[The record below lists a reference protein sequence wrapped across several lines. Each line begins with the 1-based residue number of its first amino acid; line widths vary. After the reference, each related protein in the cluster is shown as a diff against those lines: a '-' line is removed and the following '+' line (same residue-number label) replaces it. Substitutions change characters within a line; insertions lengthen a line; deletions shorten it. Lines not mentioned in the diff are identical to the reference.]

1 LGASFHRLAIVN
13 RGEAAMRAIRAV
25 RELNQGSEHPITLI
39 ALYTEHEPQGMF
51 VREADESYRVDDYL
65 DLAVLERALV
75 STKADAAWVGWGFV
89 AEQPEFA
96 ELCERLGIVF
106 IGPKSSAMR
115 LLGDKVEAKRLAEQ
129 VGLPVAPWSGGV
141 VETVDEAGEHA
152 ERIGYPLLI
161 KAAAGGGG
169 RGIRRVDRPEE
180 LAPALESARSEA
192 RDAFGDDSVL
202 LEKLIEP
209 ARHVE
214 VQLIAD
220 GQGGAWAVGV
230 RDCSLQRRHQK
241 VMEES
246 RSPVLSADRERELGE
261 AAVRLALEAGYRG
274 AATVEFLYQVDQDLL
289 SFMEVN
295 TRLQVEHPVTEA
307 TTGVDLLKLQLAVA
321 AGGRLEGD
329 PPPPVGHAIE
339 ARINAEDPALG
350 FIPAPGRIALL
361 RFPGGPGIRID
372 AGVSEGDSIP
382 AQFDSMIAKLIALG
396 SDRDEAL
403 ARLRRALA
411 ETTIVV
417 EGGTTNVGFLRDL
430 LTRPELLTGEID
442 TGWLDRR
449 PFRGETTAVRHAEV
463 ALVAAAVH
471 FADEQ
476 TAVDRAAFYALAR
489 RGRPESQAA
498 ARREIELRY
507 SGHRYRIATSEIGP
521 RLYRVTLDGISVEIN
536 TERLNPHER
545 RLWLGG
551 HGFRVVTS
559 SQGADLLIEV
569 DGVAHRI
576 SRDDGGLVR
585 NPAPSVVVSIP
596 VEPSEEVAAGDV
608 VAVIEIMKMETSL
621 TAPVAGRVREV
632 LVGPNVQVGAQ
643 EPLLRIDPLDAGE
656 SEAGGAPRVRLPI
669 GDQVSADRRT
679 FCRDKLQRF
688 EWLALGYDGE
698 PGEAERI
705 LADLQGA
712 SGDPPAYDL
721 DLVPEENRLLSVYA
735 DVQALS
741 RPAHDESGLDAEPLL
756 SPREHLNAYL
766 RSLDPEQEGLPD
778 HFVALLER
786 ALSDYGIEGH
796 ERTPELE
803 NACYRLFLAEQR
815 AEQVQGA
822 IVAILDRRLEQV
834 EALSGQVGADFR
846 ELLDRLMAAA
856 EGRDRI
862 LADLS
867 REVRFRYFDQP
878 VIEAATAAAYREA
891 EAQLAELA
899 ADPET
904 DSSADPIMEL
914 VDCPRPLAPMLSERL
929 RVADPSLR
937 RALLE
942 VMTRRYYR
950 KHALEGFEEHE
961 LEGVSLLTATHPEDG
976 GRRRVA
982 TAYVRLEGLPA
993 AVTALARYAA
1003 TLPED
1008 ERLVADFYAD
1018 YDGEPLDQ
1026 AALAQRL
1033 ASVLADADPPANV
1046 DRAVFAIAEPGRGRG
1061 MSAVDIFTY
1070 GHAKSGMTEDELLRD
1085 VHPEMADRLQF
1096 KRLANFTLE
1105 RLPSPA
1111 EDVYLVLARAR
1122 ENPKEE
1128 RLFALAEVRDLTPVR
1143 DPDGRVASLPEFER
1157 MLVHALGGIRHFQAH
1172 RKPSRR
1178 PQWNRVLLYA
1188 WPVIELTP
1196 AEMEPM
1202 VSRLGPS
1209 TRGLGIEMLLVHG
1222 RLREPDGSVR
1232 DRVIRFFPSGS
1243 GVVIEVDDPPER
1255 PLMPYDEAGE
1265 RIVSARRRGTL
1276 HPAEIVKMVAP
1287 AHSHDGGPDGGAP
1300 PQQPAG
1306 DFTEYDLDD
1315 DGRLVP
1321 VDRPL
1326 ATNPAGIVVGVIRN
1340 YTGRYPEGMER
1351 VTLLGDPTKSLGSLA
1366 EPECRRI
1373 IAALDL
1379 AEERGVPLE
1388 WFALSAGAKIAMDS
1402 GSENMDW
1409 IAAVLRRIVEY
1420 TQRGGELNIVVAGIN
1435 VGAQPYWN
1443 AEATMLMHT
1452 RGILVMTPESA
1463 MVLTGKQAL
1472 DYSGGVSAEDN
1483 FGIGGF
1489 ERIMGPNGQAQYW
1502 APDLA
1507 GACRVLLDYY
1517 EHAYVAPDER
1527 FPRRAAT
1534 ADPLDRDAGEMPHAV
1549 GSQFARVG
1557 EIFSDETNPGR
1568 RAAFDI
1574 RSVMRATI
1582 DLDHPPLERWGPM
1595 RDAESVVVWDAH
1607 LGGWPVALLGIE
1619 SRPVVRRGQ
1628 VPADGPAQW
1637 TSGTLFPRSSKKIAR
1652 AINSVAGR
1660 RPVVV
1665 LANLAGFD
1673 GSPESMR
1680 EWQLEYGAEIGRA
1693 VINFDGP
1700 IVFCVISRYHGGA
1713 FVVFSQRLNENLET
1727 VALEGARA
1735 SVIGG
1740 APAAAVVFAREVK
1753 QSTDRDPRIIALDER
1768 IGAAQGSERT
1778 RLRAERSKLWDQV
1791 HAEKQGEFAAR
1802 FDSVHSVERAVEV
1815 GSVSTIIPA
1824 AELRP
1829 YLIEAIERGM
1839 QRKLEGEEVAGGG
1852 AGVADARAR

>member
-1 LGASFHRLAIVN
+1 
-13 RGEAAMRAIRAV
+13 
-25 RELNQGSEHPITLI
+25 
-39 ALYTEHEPQGMF
+39 
-51 VREADESYRVDDYL
+51 
-65 DLAVLERALV
+65 
-75 STKADAAWVGWGFV
+75 
-89 AEQPEFA
+89 
-96 ELCERLGIVF
+96 
-106 IGPKSSAMR
+106 MR
-115 LLGDKVEAKRLAEQ
+115 LLGDKVEGKRLAEKA
-129 VGLPVAPWSGGV
+129 GLPVAPWSGCA
-141 VETVDEAGEHA
+141 VDGLAEAREHA

-169 RGIRRVDRPEE
+169 RGIRRVDGAAQ
-180 LAPALESARSEA
+180 LAAALESARSEA

-214 VQLIAD
+214 VQVIAD
-220 GQGGAWAVGV
+220 GQGRAWAVGV
-230 RDCSLQRRHQK
+230 RDCSLQRRNQK
-241 VMEES
+241 VIEES
-246 RSPVLSADRERELGE
+246 RSPVLSADRERELGD
-261 AAVRLALEAGYRG
+261 AAVRLVLLAGYQG
-274 AATVEFLYQVDQDLL
+274 AATVEFLYQAEHDLL

-295 TRLQVEHPVTEA
+295 TRLQVEHPVTES
-307 TTGVDLLKLQLAVA
+307 TTGVDLVKLQLELA
-321 AGGRLEGD
+321 AGGHLEGD
-329 PPPPVGHAIE
+329 PPSPVGHAIE

-350 FIPAPGRIALL
+350 FVPAPGRIALL
-361 RFPGGPGIRID
+361 RLPGGPGIRID
-372 AGVSEGDSIP
+372 AGVLEGDSIP
-382 AQFDSMIAKLIALG
+382 AQFDSMIAKLIAWG
-396 SDRDEAL
+396 RDRDEAL

-417 EGGTTNVGFLRDL
+417 EGGTTNVGFLLDL
-430 LTRPELLTGEID
+430 LDSPELRAGEID

-449 PFRGETTAVRHAEV
+449 QLRGETTAVRHAEV

-471 FADEQ
+471 FADQQ
-476 TAVDRAAFYALAR
+476 TAVDRATFYALAR
-489 RGRPESQAA
+489 RGRPETQAP
-498 ARREIELRY
+498 ARREIELRF
-507 SGHRYRIATSEIGP
+507 SGQRYRIAISEVGP
-521 RLYRVTLDGISVEIN
+521 SFYRVTLDGISVEVN

-545 RLWLGG
+545 RLWIGG
-551 HGFRVVTS
+551 HGFRLVTS
-559 SQGADLLIEV
+559 IQGADLLVEV
-569 DGVAHRI
+569 DGVPHRI
-576 SRDDGGLVR
+576 ARDDGGLVR
-585 NPAPSVVVSIP
+585 NPAPAVVVSLP
-596 VEPSEEVAAGDV
+596 VEPGDEVAAGDV
-608 VAVIEIMKMETSL
+608 VAVIEIMKMESSL

-632 LVGPNVQVGAQ
+632 LVGPNVQAGAQ
-643 EPLLRIDPLDAGE
+643 EPLLRIEPVDAGE
-656 SEAGGAPRVRLPI
+656 SVPGGSPRVRLPI
-669 GDQVSADRRT
+669 GEQVSADRET
-679 FCRDKLQRF
+679 FCREELRRL
-688 EWLALGYDGE
+688 EWLVLGYDAE
-698 PGEAERI
+698 PGEVERI

-712 SGDPPAYDL
+712 AGDPPVYDL
-721 DLVPEENRLLSVYA
+721 DLVPEEHRLLSVYA

-741 RPAHDESGLDAEPLL
+741 RPGHDGSQMEAEPPL
-756 SPREHLNAYL
+756 SSREHLNAYL
-766 RSLDPEQEGLPD
+766 RSLDTEEEGLPD
-778 HFVALLER
+778 QFVGLLGR
-786 ALSDYGIEGH
+786 ALSHYGIE
-796 ERTPELE
+796 EMDRTPELE
-803 NACYRLFLAEQR
+803 EACYRLFLAQQR
-815 AEQVQGA
+815 AERVR
-822 IVAILDRRLEQV
+822 VAILALLDRRLEQV
-834 EALSGQVGADFR
+834 EALFGRIETNFR
-846 ELLDRLMAAA
+846 ELLDRLTAAA
-856 EGRDRI
+856 EGRDRVV
-862 LADLS
+862 ADLS
-867 REVRFRYFDQP
+867 RELRFRYFDQP
-878 VIEAATAAAYREA
+878 VIEAASTVAYSKA
-891 EAQLAELA
+891 EARLAELA
-899 ADPET
+899 RDPEAG
-904 DSSADPIMEL
+904 DRRKLIQAL
-914 VDCPRPLAPMLSERL
+914 ADCPRPLAPMLTERL
-929 RVADPSLR
+929 RAAEPSLR
-937 RALLE
+937 RVLLE

-950 KHALEGFEEHE
+950 RHALEGFEQHE
-961 LEGVSLLTATHPEDG
+961 LEEGSLLTATHPEDG
-976 GRRRVA
+976 EQRRVA
-982 TAYVRLEGLPA
+982 TAYVTLEGLPA
-993 AVTALARYAA
+993 AVTALARHAA
-1003 TLPED
+1003 SLPNS
-1008 ERLVADFYAD
+1008 ERLVTDFYAD
-1018 YDGEPLDQ
+1018 YDGEPPDEDE
-1026 AALAQRL
+1026 LAERL
-1033 ASVLADADPPANV
+1033 AAVIADVDAPANV
-1046 DRAVFAIAEPGRGRG
+1046 HRVVFAIAEPGRGRG

-1070 GHAKSGMTEDELLRD
+1070 RRAGSAMTEDELLRG
-1085 VHPEMADRLQF
+1085 VHPEMADRLHL

-1111 EDVYLVLARAR
+1111 EDVYLVLGRAR

-1143 DPDGRVASLPEFER
+1143 DPDGRVTSLPEFER
-1157 MLVHALGGIRHFQAH
+1157 MLLHALGGIRHFQAH
-1172 RKPSRR
+1172 REPSRR

-1196 AEMEPM
+1196 AEIEPL
-1202 VSRLGPS
+1202 VRRLGPA

-1232 DRVIRFFPSGS
+1232 DRVTRFFPSGS

-1265 RIVSARRRGTL
+1265 RIVAARRRGTL

-1287 AHSHDGGPDGGAP
+1287 AHPVDGAPDGDAP
-1300 PQQPAG
+1300 REQPAG
-1306 DFTEYDLDD
+1306 DFVEHDLDD
-1315 DGRLVP
+1315 EGHLVP
-1321 VDRPL
+1321 VSRPL

-1340 YTGRYPEGMER
+1340 YTERYPEGMER

-1366 EPECRRI
+1366 EAECRRI

-1379 AEERGVPLE
+1379 AEERDVPLE

-1402 GSENMDW
+1402 GTENMDW

-1420 TQRGGELNIVVAGIN
+1420 TQRGGELNVIVAGIN

-1517 EHAYVAPDER
+1517 EHAYVAPGER
-1527 FPRRAAT
+1527 FPRRART
-1534 ADPLDRDAGEMPHAV
+1534 ADPLDRDAGEMSHAF
-1549 GSQFARVG
+1549 GSQLPHVG
-1557 EIFSDETNPGR
+1557 DVFSEETNPGR

-1582 DLDHPPLERWGPM
+1582 DLDHPPLERWGAM
-1595 RDAESVVVWDAH
+1595 RDAESAVVWDAH

-1619 SRPVVRRGQ
+1619 SKPVVRHGQ
-1628 VPADGPAQW
+1628 VAADGPAQW

-1680 EWQLEYGAEIGRA
+1680 EWQLEFGAEIGRS
-1693 VINFDGP
+1693 VVNFGGP

-1727 VALEGARA
+1727 VALEGAHA

-1753 QSTDRDPRIIALDER
+1753 QSTDRDPRIVALDER
-1768 IGAAQGSERT
+1768 IAAAQGPERT
-1778 RLRAERSKLWDQV
+1778 RLRAERSTLWDRV
-1791 HAEKQGEFAAR
+1791 HAEKQGEFATR

-1815 GSVSTIIPA
+1815 GSVSTIIPPR
-1824 AELRP
+1824 ELRS

-1839 QRKLEGEEVAGGG
+1839 RRALEGEG
-1852 AGVADARAR
+1852 AADGRTGVADPRAR